1 MITVSYLLSGTSN
14 FSRIVRVIGSGMKRL
29 RLHGGKK
36 KPIRNSDGQEGRR
49 MSALG
54 QNRTLGGRLGRVRS
68 TPQSGHCRTGLGMSA
83 LCQPLLFDHL
93 VGERKQIIG
102 DGNSKCLCSL
112 KIDDQLKFS
121 YLLDRQVLGLRPSE
135 NLRSIK
141 PELTVCIGDAHAVA
155 QHSASNSPIA
165 KLVDSRQ

>member
-1 MITVSYLLSGTSN
+1 
-14 FSRIVRVIGSGMKRL
+14 
-29 RLHGGKK
+29 
-36 KPIRNSDGQEGRR
+36 

-165 KLVDSRQ
+165 KLVDSRQPLLRCETDNPIAPSVEVWVGRDQQGADSVAHQRYEGAFE